1 MRRFLLGCLVGSL
14 VISVIVAVPQLSKQ
28 RETIRLGSTDL
39 NLGMAEDAAVK
50 QLAESGY
57 VPRKMNPP
65 QALRD
70 KGITS
75 MWAVDEKGDKPSIGV
90 ITFAS
95 GKLESAMKFLYQE
108 GDEVEFG
115 RRLYFAM
122 RDLELEGN
130 STCTIET
137 DSGEVPDY
145 SSKTGK
151 LRCGKKTILIE
162 LQKFQKNRESVQL
175 NEELDAR

>member
-1 MRRFLLGCLVGSL
+1 MRRFLLGFLVESL
-14 VISVIVAVPQLSKQ
+14 VISVIAAVPQLRKP

-39 NLGMAEDAAVK
+39 ILGMPEDAAVK

-65 QALRD
+65 KALRN

-75 MWAVDEKGDKPSIGV
+75 MWAVDEKEDKQPSIGL

-115 RRLYFAM
+115 KQLYFAM

-130 STCTIET
+130 
-137 DSGEVPDY
+137 
-145 SSKTGK
+145 
-151 LRCGKKTILIE
+151 
-162 LQKFQKNRESVQL
+162 
-175 NEELDAR
+175 